1 MAGRHGNKGVISR
14 VLPEEDMPFLPAGR
28 PLHICLNPLGVPSRM
43 NIGQVLEVHLG
54 WAASELGWHI
64 ATPVFDG
71 AQDVEIEECLEKAG
85 YSRDGKTVLYDGRTG
100 EPFDNR
106 VTVGYMYILKLH
118 HLVDDKIHAR
128 STGPYSLVTQQPL
141 GGKAQFGG
149 QRFGEMEVWA
159 LEAYGSAHTLQE
171 ILTVKSDDVVGRVK
185 TYEAIV
191 KGDNIPQPG
200 IPESFKVLIKELQAL
215 CLDVKLLDETLGEIK
230 LKDSV
235 YEELEDLEV
244 NIEGSEDVVP
254 PTPEIEPL
262 EEVEIDEVDVGDIL
276 LVKTGAKIPVDGT
289 VLTGEGYINEASI
302 TGEAVPVSKKKD
314 SGVYAGTI
322 LENGTIQITAD
333 RVGEN
338 TTFGKSIELVEEAQD
353 SKSEAER
360 FIDRFSKYYTP
371 AVLVLSFIVWIFSR
385 DIELAITILVL
396 GCPGALV
403 IGVPVS
409 NVAGIGN
416 GARHGVLLK
425 GSEVISDFSR
435 LDTMVFDKTGTL
447 TIGNPKVADKEI
459 YADNV
464 DEVLG
469 YLASVEKES
478 DHPLAK
484 AIVEYIGDIKLY
496 TVEKTDVVKGGGIVA
511 HVEGHKVAVGN
522 VALMEQENILLS
534 EKARADIAR
543 FEKNGN
549 SLVLTSVDGELK
561 ALMGIR
567 DQIRPGVIDD
577 LKKLKKLG
585 VKNLVVLSGD
595 NQGTVD
601 LVARELG
608 LTEAHGHMLPEDK
621 ATYIKELQEKGQIV
635 AFVGDGVNDSPSLA
649 LAQIGIAM
657 GNGTDVAIET
667 SDVVLMNS
675 DFSRL
680 PHALGLSKATAN
692 NMLQNIIIAVGVVLV
707 LLASVFFSEWM
718 NMSIGMLVHEA
729 SILVVILNG
738 MRLLHYK
745 LRK

>member
-1 MAGRHGNKGVISR
+1 MQKFILGRKNHITIVSAILIIIAFVSKLGFENEQIAIWALVIASILGASPIAIQAYQALKVKVIS
-14 VLPEEDMPFLPAGR
+14 
-28 PLHICLNPLGVPSRM
+28 I
-43 NIGQVLEVHLG
+43 
-54 WAASELGWHI
+54 
-64 ATPVFDG
+64 
-71 AQDVEIEECLEKAG
+71 DV
-85 YSRDGKTVLYDGRTG
+85 
-100 EPFDNR
+100 
-106 VTVGYMYILKLH
+106 
-118 HLVDDKIHAR
+118 
-128 STGPYSLVTQQPL
+128 LVTIAVI
-141 GGKAQFGG
+141 GAFIV
-149 QRFGEMEVWA
+149 RN
-159 LEAYGSAHTLQE
+159 
-171 ILTVKSDDVVGRVK
+171 
-185 TYEAIV
+185 YEESAIV
-191 KGDNIPQPG
+191 TFLFLFGAFLEQRTLNKTR
-200 IPESFKVLIKELQAL
+200 SAIKELTQMAPESAL
-215 CLDVKLLDETLGEIK
+215 KQVENGEF
-230 LKDSV
+230 
-235 YEELEDLEV
+235 
-244 NIEGSEDVVP
+244 
-254 PTPEIEPL
+254 

-289 VLTGEGYINEASI
+289 VLTGEGHINEASI

-333 RVGEN
+333 RVGED
-338 TTFGKSIELVEEAQD
+338 TTFGKIIELVEEAQD

-435 LDTMVFDKTGTL
+435 LDTMVSDKTGTL

-464 DEVLG
+464 YEVLG

-567 DQIRPGVIDD
+567 DQIRPGVKDD

-621 ATYIKELQEKGQIV
+621 SAYIKVLQERGQIV

-680 PHALGLSKATAN
+680 PHALGLTKATAN

-738 MRLLHYK
+738 MRLLRYK
-745 LRK
+745 L